1 MTNSTR
7 LRFGV
12 LAAAAAVVAAGVLTA
27 VPANAATTGTIT
39 LANTTYTSGSWGD
52 GLDVTGSGFTAD
64 SVVTITVDDSTPA
77 TIDTHT
83 VTADAT
89 GAFHEIY
96 EPDNPLVLTTL
107 GTMYSVS
114 ATSDQGDD
122 SNTVALTVLLPK
134 GIATDSPT
142 ISTADLAD
150 SNKGVSVAA
159 AGYTPGERV
168 TVSVDYQGR
177 TLKGGTYTASAEGAV
192 SFKLWLIGTAVPGP
206 FVITVTGATS
216 GVAQSVTVQVTGDT
230 TDNGDDGD
238 TTDNGD
244 EGDDVAPAVGGN
256 EVPAPAPA
264 ATQGAKNLPVVSG

>member
-12 LAAAAAVVAAGVLTA
+12 LAAAAAVVAAGMLTA

-52 GLDVTGSGFTAD
+52 GLDITGSGFTAD

-89 GAFHEIY
+89 GAFHEVY
-96 EPDNPLVLTTL
+96 EPANPLVLTTL
-107 GTMYSVS
+107 GTRYSVS

-122 SNTVALTVLLPK
+122 SNTVPLTVLLPK
-134 GIATDSPT
+134 GIVTDSPT
-142 ISTADLAD
+142 ISTADLVD
-150 SNKGVSVAA
+150 SDKGISVAA
-159 AGYTPGERV
+159 AGYTPGEKV
-168 TVSVDYQGR
+168 NVSVDYNGS
-177 TLKGGTYTASAEGAV
+177 TLKGGTYTATAEGAV
-192 SFKLWLIGTAVPGP
+192 SVKLWYIGTAVPGP
-206 FVITVTGATS
+206 LVITATGATS

-230 TDNGDDGD
+230 TDDGDD
-238 TTDNGD
+238 TD
-244 EGDDVAPAVGGN
+244 EVPPAVTGT